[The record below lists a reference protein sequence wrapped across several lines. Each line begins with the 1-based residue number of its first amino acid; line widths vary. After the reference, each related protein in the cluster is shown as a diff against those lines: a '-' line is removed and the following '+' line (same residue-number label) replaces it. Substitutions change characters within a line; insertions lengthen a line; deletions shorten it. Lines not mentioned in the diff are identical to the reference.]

1 MKGIDLMF
9 NEIFRLMTKD
19 EIENWYKTDFVEAFS
34 ENERK
39 PLDDIFKLIEDERYE
54 IRGLFLDDELLGY
67 ASLWKRKEIPL
78 VLLDYLGVKKDLRN
92 KGIGSKILGLLKSE
106 GFATIVESEMPVN
119 GDLEKENDIR
129 LHRIG
134 FYKRNGFSEAYEMAT
149 CGMRWQAMLVNA
161 DNIDMNSIMKY
172 HKALYG
178 IERTD
183 VKVPLGKDEIPEMP
197 YWMNG

>member
-1 MKGIDLMF
+1 MKGIDHMF

-54 IRGLFLDDELLGY
+54 IRGLFLDGELLGY

-106 GFATIVESEMPVN
+106 GFAITVESEMPVN
-119 GDLEKENDIR
+119 GDDEKENDIR

-161 DNIDMNSIMKY
+161 DDMDVNSVMKY

-183 VKVPLGKDEIPEMP
+183 VKVPLKKDEIPEMP
-197 YWMNG
+197 YWVR

>member
-1 MKGIDLMF
+1 MF

-54 IRGLFLDDELLGY
+54 IRGLFLDGELLGY

-106 GFATIVESEMPVN
+106 GFAIIVESEMPVN
-119 GDLEKENDIR
+119 GDDEKENDIR

-134 FYKRNGFSEAYEMAT
+134 FYKRNGFSETYEMAT